1 VEIDVTQRFGLDLIL
16 PVASLLPLERRVQWN
31 ERMELPRKVLDSLAD
46 RADTLALAL
55 AGGKLSGLDKFVG
68 KLPKVGPLAYKAIPA
83 LIAAVKM
90 AGPQVKQI
98 NARAREDHD
107 YLTATLTQFKLDL
120 EEGTTDRLLIR
131 SRR

>member
-1 VEIDVTQRFGLDLIL
+1 VRCFPEEFAR
-16 PVASLLPLERRVQWN
+16 
-31 ERMELPRKVLDSLAD
+31 LA
-46 RADTLALAL
+46 RQQPGTRCRNQGRGHRGVWWANCLR
-55 AGGKLSGLDKFVG
+55 
-68 KLPKVGPLAYKAIPA
+68 VGPIAYKAIPA
-83 LIAAVKM
+83 LVAAVKM

-120 EEGTTDRLLIR
+120 EQGTTDRLLIR